1 MNLKNVVVF
10 FLLLLFFSFL
20 FISFLHS
27 LLIYYDFLCR
37 YVIKDFN
44 FLVFAFVLNYV
55 VAVIVVFLFLLLL
68 LFNTISIFL
77 ILLFRK
83 SKRCK
88 VKNFSLSFCVCN
100 KRRALKIAT
109 LVSVLFFY
117 KLYIVNIHVDIYI
130 HIYSICM
137 YIL

>member
-1 MNLKNVVVF
+1 MLLF
-10 FLLLLFFSFL
+10 SFCFCYSFLL
-20 FISFLHS
+20 ISFLHS

-37 YVIKDFN
+37 YVTKDFN

-55 VAVIVVFLFLLLL
+55 VVIVVLLLLLLL